1 MCFLLAKRG
10 EEHLCEG
17 CYAVPDSHKF
27 IWSSQIKK
35 MPNTLND
42 LTDLYGS
49 LSLGGEPEESLE
61 AIMRINSYLNNSL
74 DLRNITSEQ
83 TTSKNSIDAMITE
96 LMNGNDSGDIASST
110 ARRPS
115 VPVPNTACGVETSI
129 PLSRLL
135 AQSYSYSSESSASP
149 HTPLTPRSA
158 PQVCGRSNVFS
169 YMDESPHS
177 SGSSGS
183 HYNFSYSPNI
193 SHRMRASTTSD
204 PGSPTL
210 EDAILMGCQD
220 PNTYAPDITS
230 NKITD
235 ITIADLVSS
244 LSLGGGSSSS
254 NSASHLNSVPV
265 CGMARHNNFG
275 SQQQLPTSAL
285 LGLQHQQPLCSL
297 NNHLHALSNSHNN
310 MSSQHSVSQ
319 MHPSID
325 LNNIALQNALLN
337 SQIIPSLVDSGNF
350 LSGSGDVRNSG
361 PLGNLLT
368 GDPYSIEKAAKLHRN
383 AAAVCDATC
392 TWSGQ
397 LPPRVHKNPIY
408 SCKVF
413 LGGVPWDVTEAALK
427 QTFIH
432 FGNIQVE
439 WPGKESSAN
448 PPRGYVYILF
458 EHEKQVKSLLSA
470 CSQDFSIG
478 GNYYYKV
485 SSRRIRQKDVQIIP
499 WVISDSNYVRCPSYQ
514 LDPAKTVFVGALHGM
529 LSAEGLANIMND
541 LFGGVVYSGIDTDKH
556 KYPIGSGRVTFNN
569 VQSYRK
575 AVRAAFIEIKTP
587 KFTKKVQVDPYLA
600 DSLCQLCV
608 MQQGPYFCRDENCF
622 KYFCRSCWQMTH
634 PLDAHG
640 GHKPLMRNSKL
651 RTQTTLSRVI

>member
-1 MCFLLAKRG
+1 
-10 EEHLCEG
+10 
-17 CYAVPDSHKF
+17 
-27 IWSSQIKK
+27 
-35 MPNTLND
+35 MPNVLND

-49 LSLGGEPEESLE
+49 LNLSGVEQDENNLE
-61 AIMRINSYLNNSL
+61 AIMRINSFLNNSL
-74 DLRNITSEQ
+74 DLRNLSSENAH
-83 TTSKNSIDAMITE
+83 KNSIDAMLTE
-96 LMNGNDSGDIASST
+96 LMNGTEASVGDLG
-110 ARRPS
+110 
-115 VPVPNTACGVETSI
+115 PVGPKKNGQQTGNAAVDPSI

-135 AQSYSYSSESSASP
+135 AQSYSYSSDSSTSP
-149 HTPLTPRSA
+149 HTPLTPRTTS
-158 PQVCGRSNVFS
+158 QVCGRNNVFS
-169 YMDESPHS
+169 YMDDSPHS
-177 SGSSGS
+177 SGSSVS
-183 HYNFSYSPNI
+183 RHSFNYSPGPTSI
-193 SHRMRASTTSD
+193 AHRMRASTASE

-220 PNTYAPDITS
+220 SAAFPHEVSANKAGDITA
-230 NKITD
+230 
-235 ITIADLVSS
+235 IADLVSS
-244 LSLGGGSSSS
+244 LNLGA
-254 NSASHLNSVPV
+254 NASANNQGNHPAVSVTRQGPLLNV
-265 CGMARHNNFG
+265 N
-275 SQQQLPTSAL
+275 QQQLLPNAAL
-285 LGLQHQQPLCSL
+285 FNLQQQHQVGNVSQLQANF
-297 NNHLHALSNSHNN
+297 NNNSSINPQNALS
-310 MSSQHSVSQ
+310 QVPQ
-319 MHPSID
+319 GVD
-325 LNNIALQNALLN
+325 LTSLAQLQNAWLT
-337 SQIIPSLVDSGNF
+337 SQLFPGLMDGTSL
-350 LSGSGDVRNSG
+350 LSGESRAPG
-361 PLGNLLT
+361 PLASLLANPT
-368 GDPYSIEKAAKLHRN
+368 DPYSIEKAAKMHRN

-397 LPPRVHKNPIY
+397 LPTRVHKNPIY

-427 QTFIH
+427 QTFLH

-439 WPGKESSAN
+439 WPGKENSAN

-458 EHEKQVKSLLSA
+458 EHEKQVKSLLSS

-478 GNYYYKV
+478 GNYYYKI
-485 SSRRIRQKDVQIIP
+485 SSRRIRQKEVQIIP

-600 DSLCQLCV
+600 DSLCQLCQ

-622 KYFCRSCWQMTH
+622 KYFCRSCWQLTH
-634 PLDAHG
+634 PMDAHG

>member
-1 MCFLLAKRG
+1 
-10 EEHLCEG
+10 
-17 CYAVPDSHKF
+17 
-27 IWSSQIKK
+27 
-35 MPNTLND
+35 
-42 LTDLYGS
+42 
-49 LSLGGEPEESLE
+49 
-61 AIMRINSYLNNSL
+61 MRINSFLNNSL
-74 DLRNITSEQ
+74 DLRNITSDSTYKNATDQ
-83 TTSKNSIDAMITE
+83 IDRTNYSGALRTSNINAMLTE
-96 LMNGNDSGDIASST
+96 LMNGTEGNSGDLGPVGPKKSLQNGGSSVD
-110 ARRPS
+110 P
-115 VPVPNTACGVETSI
+115 SI

-135 AQSYSYSSESSASP
+135 AQSYSYSSDSSISP
-149 HTPLTPRSA
+149 HAPLTPRTAS
-158 PQVCGRSNVFS
+158 QVCGHNNVFS
-169 YMDESPHS
+169 YLGDSPPS

-183 HYNFSYSPNI
+183 RHSFGYSPAPTSI
-193 SHRMRASTTSD
+193 AHRARASTTSE
-204 PGSPTL
+204 PGSPTM

-220 PNTYAPDITS
+220 ANAFCHEANA
-230 NKITD
+230 NKIND

-244 LSLGGGSSSS
+244 LSLGGGGGNSSTSS
-254 NSASHLNSVPV
+254 QGNLRSVDGLTRGAGITSNPLNINQQPLPN
-265 CGMARHNNFG
+265 ALFALQ
-275 SQQQLPTSAL
+275 QQQLGNMGAINSNTANSSI
-285 LGLQHQQPLCSL
+285 GS
-297 NNHLHALSNSHNN
+297 HAQLS
-310 MSSQHSVSQ
+310 QGV
-319 MHPSID
+319 D
-325 LNNIALQNALLN
+325 LNSLAQLQNAWLTTQLFPN
-337 SQIIPSLVDSGNF
+337 LIDGSNI
-350 LSGSGDVRNSG
+350 LSGDSKSAG
-361 PLGNLLT
+361 PLVSLLT
-368 GDPYSIEKAAKLHRN
+368 NPTDPYSIEKAAKLHRN

-397 LPPRVHKNPIY
+397 LPTRMHKNPIY

-413 LGGVPWDVTEAALK
+413 LGGVPWDVTESALK
-427 QTFIH
+427 QTFMH

-439 WPGKESSAN
+439 WPGKENSAN

-478 GNYYYKV
+478 GNYYYKI
-485 SSRRIRQKDVQIIP
+485 SSRRIRQKEVQIIP

-600 DSLCQLCV
+600 DSLCQLCG

-622 KYFCRSCWQMTH
+622 KYFCRSCWQLTH
-634 PLDAHG
+634 PVDAHG
-640 GHKPLMRNSKL
+640 GHKPIMRNSKL

>member
-1 MCFLLAKRG
+1 
-10 EEHLCEG
+10 
-17 CYAVPDSHKF
+17 
-27 IWSSQIKK
+27 
-35 MPNTLND
+35 MPNGLND

-49 LSLGGEPEESLE
+49 LDIEQDEGSLE
-61 AIMRINSYLNNSL
+61 AIMRINAFLNNNL
-74 DLRNITSEQ
+74 DLRGIT
-83 TTSKNSIDAMITE
+83 TDHTRKNSIDAMLTE
-96 LMNGNDSGDIASST
+96 LMNGTEGNSGDLG
-110 ARRPS
+110 
-115 VPVPNTACGVETSI
+115 PVGPKKIIPAMGGVSNADPSI

-135 AQSYSYSSESSASP
+135 AQSYSYSSDSSMSP
-149 HTPLTPRSA
+149 HVPLTPSTTSQA
-158 PQVCGRSNVFS
+158 GLHSCCPKVQVCGQNSVFS
-169 YMDESPHS
+169 YLDDSPQS

-183 HYNFSYSPNI
+183 RHSFSYSPTPANI
-193 SHRMRASTTSD
+193 ARRMRASTTSE
-204 PGSPTL
+204 PGSPTM

-220 PNTYAPDITS
+220 NNAFGLDANA

-244 LSLGGGSSSS
+244 LSLGGGNST
-254 NSASHLNSVPV
+254 SASQMGHRSIDGLNRTNAGIVNNSVFNQSP
-265 CGMARHNNFG
+265 
-275 SQQQLPTSAL
+275 LPNSL
-285 LGLQHQQPLCSL
+285 LGLQQQQQLGSMGPMNS
-297 NNHLHALSNSHNN
+297 NTANDSNANAQLS
-310 MSSQHSVSQ
+310 QGV
-319 MHPSID
+319 D
-325 LNNIALQNALLN
+325 LTNLAQLQNAWLTTHLFPNIVDGSSLL
-337 SQIIPSLVDSGNF
+337 SPEAKSP
-350 LSGSGDVRNSG
+350 G
-361 PLGNLLT
+361 PLVSLLT
-368 GDPYSIEKAAKLHRN
+368 NTTDPYSIEKAAKLHRN

-397 LPPRVHKNPIY
+397 LPTRMHKNPIY

-413 LGGVPWDVTEAALK
+413 LGGVPWDVTESALK
-427 QTFIH
+427 QTFMH

-439 WPGKESSAN
+439 WPGKENSAN

-478 GNYYYKV
+478 GNYYYKI
-485 SSRRIRQKDVQIIP
+485 SSRRIRQKEVQIIP

-600 DSLCQLCV
+600 DSLCQLCG

-622 KYFCRSCWQMTH
+622 KYFCRSCWQLTH
-634 PLDAHG
+634 PVDAHG
-640 GHKPLMRNSKL
+640 GHKPIMRNSKL
-651 RTQTTLSRVI
+651 RTQTTLNRVI